1 MEKIKI
7 FLKKHGFYVILS
19 GCLIV
24 LGVVAFATAGS
35 RAEDQKK
42 PIATNTEE
50 SKPTENKVISDAE
63 LVDKDK
69 KEEQKATNNKG
80 TSSTEI
86 KEDTVATNAK
96 PKAEIINP
104 VKNGLVTRKMN
115 LVGEIDSE
123 GKSSVVHL
131 GIDIE
136 VTKGA
141 EVLAVAGGEV
151 LEAENGPSKEGN
163 YVKVKHDNGIIAL
176 YGNLD
181 SKLNVKAGDK
191 VEQGT
196 VLGKVGNS
204 VKQNPK
210 ARVSKEYLLFH
221 IEKDS
226 EPVDPLTIFKELKLK

>member
-19 GCLIV
+19 VCLIV
-24 LGVVAFATAGS
+24 LGVVAFATGGN

-42 PIATNTEE
+42 PIATNTEQT
-50 SKPTENKVISDAE
+50 KPTENKVISDAE
-63 LVDKDK
+63 LVDKNK
-69 KEEQKATNNKG
+69 KEEQKPTNNKG
-80 TSSTEI
+80 TSSTAV
-86 KEDTVATNAK
+86 KDDSVATNAK

-104 VKNGLVTRKMN
+104 VKSGLVTRKMN

-141 EVLAVAGGEV
+141 EVLAVADGEV

-181 SKLNVKAGDK
+181 SKLSVKVGDK
-191 VEQGT
+191 VKQGST
-196 VLGKVGNS
+196 LGKVGNS
-204 VKQNPK
+204 IKQNPK
-210 ARVSKEYLLFH
+210 SRVSKEYLLFH
-221 IEKDS
+221 IEKDN
-226 EPVDPLTIFKELKLK
+226 EAVDPLKVFKELKVK

>member
-1 MEKIKI
+1 MEKFKI
-7 FLKKHGFYVILS
+7 FLRKHGFYIILS

-24 LGVVAFATAGS
+24 LGVVAFATGGN

-42 PIATNTEE
+42 PIASNAEE

-69 KEEQKATNNKG
+69 KEEKKDTNNKG
-80 TSSTEI
+80 TANTEV

-96 PKAEIINP
+96 PKSEVTNP
-104 VKNGLVTRKMN
+104 VKSGLVTRKMN

-141 EVLAVAGGEV
+141 EVLAVADGEV

-181 SKLNVKAGDK
+181 SKLAVKAGDK
-191 VEQGT
+191 VKQGST
-196 VLGKVGNS
+196 IGKVGNS

-210 ARVSKEYLLFH
+210 GRISKDYLLFH

-226 EPVDPLTIFKELKLK
+226 EPIDPLTIFKELKVK